1 MTEPTFPGCGR
12 SPDRATSESLPE
24 HLRPLFWD
32 TDFDQLRVEGH
43 ERYVIARVL
52 EYGDVPAVRWLMNR
66 FSKEQ
71 IAETLRRT
79 RRLSPKSAHFWASI
93 LDVPTGEIR
102 CLNRSF
108 RRRHR
113 EIWPA

>member
-1 MTEPTFPGCGR
+1 MTEPTARGR
-12 SPDRATSESLPE
+12 SPDRAGDERLPE

-32 TDFDQLRVEGH
+32 TDFDRLRVEGH
-43 ERYVIARVL
+43 ERYVIERVL
-52 EYGDVPAVRWLMNR
+52 EYGDVPQVRWMMRR
-66 FSKEQ
+66 FPKEQ

-93 LDVPTGEIR
+93 LDVPIEEIR
-102 CLNRSF
+102 CLSASF

>member
-1 MTEPTFPGCGR
+1 MTESTAPDRGQ
-12 SPDRATSESLPE
+12 SPDRASDERPPE
-24 HLRPLFWD
+24 HLRALFWD
-32 TDFDQLRVEGH
+32 TDFDHLCVEGH
-43 ERYVIARVL
+43 ERYVIERVL

-79 RRLSPKSAHFWASI
+79 RRLSPKSAYFWASI

-113 EIWPA
+113 EIWPG